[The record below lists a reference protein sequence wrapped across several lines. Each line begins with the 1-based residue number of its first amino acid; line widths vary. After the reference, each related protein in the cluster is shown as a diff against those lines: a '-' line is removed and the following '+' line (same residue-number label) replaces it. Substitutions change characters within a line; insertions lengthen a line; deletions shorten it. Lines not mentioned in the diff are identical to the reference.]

1 MRFSQP
7 RGPANS
13 STLPNHQGKLPKTTE
28 DYVRALGRGWWF
40 LLFMT
45 LAVGG
50 AGTWFTLQ
58 QQPVYLAISQVLI
71 EPPRAI
77 VPELVEERTPSAV
90 SLNFFNTRIQM
101 IPSREILHRVLT
113 SRALTQWK
121 ETTGVTDPLETL
133 IDWVTV
139 KPVLNSNIVEVSL
152 EGYDPA
158 VAAMMVNLIVE
169 EFIQYEE
176 NSLRQFEQL
185 SRSKIESEVR
195 NLKSTLETKQKELA
209 NFHQEHDDFTHTGES
224 VEAVRLEELEKTRL
238 ITEMRAND
246 ARIKVQQFEAMLKA
260 NQPYFT
266 SETMRRAEE
275 VRTRIREIEGEL
287 SAQKE
292 AIKEDWYDTDPM
304 IRRLRGRRAELLRS
318 LNDIGRQDAEQELAR
333 LKQEYQINAL
343 ELDKVNAQVAEQ
355 RKLVVSKQNEQKQ
368 LESLRGD
375 QERLLELAD
384 RMTIN
389 ELEVDMH
396 QSLITPRIQ
405 VIDKA
410 QVPPDPVR
418 PIKELQ
424 IPLSFVA
431 GLLVGVMV
439 LTALEL
445 NNQRVR
451 RPDQATAC
459 LALPI
464 LGFVPKLSRRDRL
477 QWGGALRL
485 ASENPGSRVSEVFRN
500 LRSGLMGIEGSE
512 KARSLVITSPTSG
525 EGKSLIGINLAATCA
540 RAGESV
546 LLVDMDLRHPRLAAS
561 LGMKGDQSGL
571 VDVLTG
577 NATWQE
583 AAKETSVANLHALV
597 AGHGEGV
604 PLDILGTVEMHDLIE
619 QWTEEFDRVILDG
632 PPLLGLADVRVVSRF
647 ADGMVL
653 VLDAGRHQAQTLV
666 RVRELCDQEGL
677 GAIGVIFNRSN
688 SKIDQ
693 VRAVRTTNIRRRK
706 QSATSDLPAPVR
718 ARADRN
724 PVESDPATSV
734 A

>member
-1 MRFSQP
+1 MRSSQP

-13 STLPNHQGKLPKTTE
+13 STLPANQGKLPKTSE
-28 DYVRALGRGWWF
+28 DYLRALGRGWWF

-77 VPELVEERTPSAV
+77 VPELVEERAPSAV
-90 SLNFFNTRIQM
+90 SMNFFNTRVQM
-101 IPSREILHRVLT
+101 INSREILHRVLT

-158 VAAMMVNLIVE
+158 VTAMMVNLVVE

-176 NSLRQFEQL
+176 NNLRQFEQL

-195 NLKSTLETKQKELA
+195 NLKSSLETKQKELA
-209 NFHQEHDDFTHTGES
+209 SFHQEHDNFTHTGES

-238 ITEMRAND
+238 LTEMRAND

-275 VRTRIREIEGEL
+275 IRTRIREIEGEL

-318 LNDIGRQDAEQELAR
+318 LNDIGKQDAEQELAR
-333 LKQEYQINAL
+333 LKQEYQFTAL
-343 ELDKVNAQVAEQ
+343 ELDKVNTQVAEQ
-355 RKLVVSKQNEQKQ
+355 RKIVVSKQNEQKQ

-384 RMTIN
+384 RMTVN

-431 GLLVGVMV
+431 GLLIGIMI
-439 LTALEL
+439 LTLLEL

-451 RPDQATAC
+451 RPDQAIAC

-477 QWGGALRL
+477 QWGGTLRL
-485 ASENPGSRVSEVFRN
+485 ASEQPGSRVCEVFRN
-500 LRSGLMGIEGSE
+500 LRSGLMGVEGSE
-512 KARSLVITSPTSG
+512 KARSLVITSPTQG
-525 EGKSLIGINLAATCA
+525 EGKSLIGVNLAATCA

-561 LGMKGDQSGL
+561 LG
-571 VDVLTG
+571 
-577 NATWQE
+577 
-583 AAKETSVANLHALV
+583 
-597 AGHGEGV
+597 
-604 PLDILGTVEMHDLIE
+604 
-619 QWTEEFDRVILDG
+619 
-632 PPLLGLADVRVVSRF
+632 SR
-647 ADGMVL
+647 G
-653 VLDAGRHQAQTLV
+653 
-666 RVRELCDQEGL
+666 
-677 GAIGVIFNRSN
+677 
-688 SKIDQ
+688 SKQ
-693 VRAVRTTNIRRRK
+693 VW
-706 QSATSDLPAPVR
+706 SMS
-718 ARADRN
+718 
-724 PVESDPATSV
+724 
-734 A
+734 